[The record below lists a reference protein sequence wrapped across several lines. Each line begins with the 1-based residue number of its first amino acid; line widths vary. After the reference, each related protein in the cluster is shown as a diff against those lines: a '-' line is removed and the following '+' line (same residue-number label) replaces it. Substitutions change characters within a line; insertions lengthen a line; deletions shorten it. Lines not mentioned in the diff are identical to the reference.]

1 MARSL
6 SVTGAPLIG
15 STRTWVCVEE
25 TFGADVVAAAAFLG
39 ELEMFNP
46 AKRPLSSSLF
56 LLSPFSCAMIERE
69 AF

>member
-1 MARSL
+1 
-6 SVTGAPLIG
+6 
-15 STRTWVCVEE
+15 VEE